1 LKIEEVLLVL
11 VLGLEYGMHGFF
23 HIDYAVIPC
32 QSVSFAKGNGGEW
45 RYVPAMGLEMR
56 KSSSECCKGHCDE
69 ECQAEFV
76 KHDPWIEYKGAIVTS
91 DGVDTR
97 DSLGEE

>member
-1 LKIEEVLLVL
+1 MCLFLVL
-11 VLGLEYGMHGFF
+11 STECTAFS
-23 HIDYAVIPC
+23 ISI
-32 QSVSFAKGNGGEW
+32 FAKGNGGEW